1 MIGVLG
7 LLAGHVT
14 PPSGRISTVDRGL
27 LRVSAGEV
35 TPDRLASSPAW
46 CSAC

>member
-14 PPSGRISTVDRGL
+14 LPSSRIFDVDRGL

-35 TPDRLASSPAW
+35 TPDRLASPPAW